1 MYVCVVCVFAK
12 SNQPHAIK
20 LDNYDVLTY
29 FNAVLWNG
37 IRMNNVVCLCLTKT
51 GYEMT
56 KINDGKTQY
65 TQREKR
71 NKNKK

>member
-1 MYVCVVCVFAK
+1 MQSNPVVARVRFSLSLEPWMCVCVVCIFAK

-37 IRMNNVVCLCLTKT
+37 IFMRMNYMPLCMRL
-51 GYEMT
+51 
-56 KINDGKTQY
+56 
-65 TQREKR
+65 
-71 NKNKK
+71 